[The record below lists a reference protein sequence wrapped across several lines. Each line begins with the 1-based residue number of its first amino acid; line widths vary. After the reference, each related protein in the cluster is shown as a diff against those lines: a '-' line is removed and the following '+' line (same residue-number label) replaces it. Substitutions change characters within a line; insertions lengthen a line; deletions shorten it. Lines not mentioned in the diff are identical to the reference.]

1 MSSLKDILNEFQ
13 NLKNPEKAQIL
24 SRFFKTGKGQYGEGD
39 IFLGIKVPEQ
49 RKLAKKYSGLS
60 IKDIEAL
67 LKSGIHEQRLTAL
80 LILII
85 KYKKADLSEKQKIF
99 DFYLKNTKFINN
111 WDLVDLSAPNIVGHF
126 LFDKDKFILIKL
138 SKSSDLWKKRIA
150 MVSTYFFIKNN
161 QFDIT
166 LAVAENLL
174 NDKHDLIHKAVGW
187 MLRETGKRSLL
198 TEEKFLKKYYKNMP
212 RTALRYAIEKFPE
225 HKRKFYLAKD

>member
-1 MSSLKDILNEFQ
+1 MSTLKDILNDFQ
-13 NLKNPEKAQIL
+13 CLKNPEKAQIL

-39 IFLGIKVPEQ
+39 TFLGIKVPEQ
-49 RKLAKKYSGLS
+49 RKLAKKHCGLS
-60 IKDIEAL
+60 IKDIKTL
-67 LKSGIHEQRLTAL
+67 LESGIHEQRLTAL

-85 KYKKADLSEKQKIF
+85 KYKKADSSEKQKIF

-126 LFDKDKFILIKL
+126 LYEKDKSILIDL

-150 MVSTYFFIKNN
+150 MISTYFFIKNN
-161 QFDIT
+161 QFNTT
-166 LAVAENLL
+166 LEVAENLL

-198 TEEKFLKKYYKNMP
+198 TEEKFLKKHYKNMP
-212 RTALRYAIEKFPE
+212 RTTLRYAIEKFPE
-225 HKRKFYLAKD
+225 DKRKFYLAKD